1 MGFLTAPWPK
11 PPRLFQEGLMAEGH
25 RGRGSRQ
32 QPLLSV
38 LLLGC
43 TAKDL
48 TQVTLVGSPTWAG
61 TQIHTLMRK

>member
-11 PPRLFQEGLMAEGH
+11 PPQLFQEGLMAEGH

-48 TQVTLVGSPTWAG
+48 TQVTLAGSPTWAG